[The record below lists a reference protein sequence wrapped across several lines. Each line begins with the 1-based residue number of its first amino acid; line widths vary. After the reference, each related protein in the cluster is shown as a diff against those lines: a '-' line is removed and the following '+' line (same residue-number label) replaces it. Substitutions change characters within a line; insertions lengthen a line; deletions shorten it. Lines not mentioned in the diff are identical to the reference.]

1 MRRNWLYG
9 AILSAAVLLLT
20 ACEVPLGIAS
30 RKEMAQILADVHLAE
45 ATVGQKYAYN
55 DHSTK
60 RAYFESVFTK
70 HGITRDEFNE
80 SLEWYAR
87 HPRIFAEVYADAVD
101 ILEAKHADVDNY
113 KFHPEANPEFRHVID
128 SLNIWLRPQS
138 LQTTA
143 TRHDSLRFELT
154 DSTLFG
160 MGEKYIWQFRQRAE
174 RDSTTPAA
182 YLKLVVDY
190 ESSAA
195 DSIVY
200 RLSDSTATYAYRVH
214 LQTNDSLKISKLHG
228 IFFDTGSDTVPS
240 ITIDSVRLWRYYNTE
255 KVQIDSLFRAR
266 LDSIRGDTTTAEI
279 ATKPVETVK
288 KPSIETLQTSKKARH
303 MPASFRKME
312 MSGKPNNHEKSSGK

>member
-9 AILSAAVLLLT
+9 VILSVVLLLLT

-60 RAYFESVFTK
+60 RAYFESVFAK

-113 KFHPEANPEFRHVID
+113 KFHPEENPEFRHVID
-128 SLNIWLRPQS
+128 SLNIWLRPMA
-138 LQTTA
+138 LRTTA
-143 TRHDSLRFELT
+143 AKYDSLHFEIA

-160 MGEKYIWQFRQRAE
+160 VGEKYIWQFRQRAE

-190 ESSAA
+190 ESGTA

-200 RLSDSTATYAYRVH
+200 RLNDSTATYAYRVH
-214 LQTNDSLKISKLHG
+214 LQTNDSLKISRLHG
-228 IFFDTGSDTVPS
+228 IFFDTGSDTLPP
-240 ITIDSVRLWRYYNTE
+240 IKIDSVRLWRYYNTE

-266 LDSIRGDTTTAEI
+266 LDSIRGDTTTAKI

>member
-9 AILSAAVLLLT
+9 AILSAALLLLT

-60 RAYFESVFTK
+60 RAYFESVFAK

-214 LQTNDSLKISKLHG
+214 LQTNDSLKISKLRG
-228 IFFDTGSDTVPS
+228 VFFDTGSDTVPS

-279 ATKPVETVK
+279 ATKPVGTVK

-303 MPASFRKME
+303 MSASFRKME